1 MFERYTEQ
9 ARRAIFFARY
19 EAVHQPANKISTAH
33 LLIGLTRDSGSRADA
48 VGSLKEK
55 TAQLRAELGIPYPK
69 STTLPLVSEQK
80 IPLNDNSKMVL
91 AYAAQE
97 AELDEEYWIDT
108 DHLLRGILR
117 FPNEAT
123 TSLQSISLDLATART
138 VSRRHRIE
146 FPPKPSPN
154 KTIYCRLFG
163 SPFRAH
169 RDALVKLLAVLIVC
183 TLTALLIRWL
193 N

>member
-19 EAVHQPANKISTAH
+19 EAVHQPADKISTAH
-33 LLIGLTRDSGSRADA
+33 LLIGLTRDTGSRADV
-48 VGSLKEK
+48 VGSFKENS
-55 TAQLRAELGIPYPK
+55 TQLRAELGIPYPK
-69 STTLPLVSEQK
+69 FTTLPLVSEQN

-97 AELDEEYWIDT
+97 AKLDKEYWIDT

-123 TSLQSISLDLATART
+123 TALQSISLDLATART
-138 VSRRHRIE
+138 ASRRHRIA
-146 FPPKPSPN
+146 FPPEPSPN
-154 KTIYCRLFG
+154 KTLYCLIFG
-163 SPFRAH
+163 NPFQTH
-169 RDALVKLLAVLIVC
+169 RDAIVKLLAVLIVC
-183 TLTALLIRWL
+183 VLTALLIRWL